1 MKATDQAFSQ
11 IIEGNKQFKIPV
23 FQRDYRWTTAQCSQ
37 LWTDITH
44 NPGSPAD
51 RGHFIGSVVYIAGET
66 GAAFSRWLV
75 VDGQQ
80 RLTSI
85 TLLMIA
91 LRDHIRQIGWVG
103 SNEDS
108 PTPERIN
115 AYFIK
120 NMHQTGERQYKLL
133 LRRTDDAT
141 LRALVDCTPL
151 PEPHSALILEAC
163 EHFRGLVKDC
173 DPALVYREVAR
184 LNVVD
189 VTLDPRYDDPQLVFE
204 SLNST
209 GLDLGQ
215 SDLIRNYLLMRLSEP
230 EQTRLY
236 EEHWREVEKCFR
248 GSDSAVDSFLRDY
261 TAIEIRTTR
270 QIRHDRI
277 YATFKDTFRFS
288 EDHDITFRIADLARA
303 ARNYAAFFLRPTE
316 GDPLAAGLR
325 GLRQHGDAAAL
336 LVMRLYDVRD
346 RSGLSDTDFIEGLRL
361 LESYLT
367 RRAVCGLQTR
377 SYWSIFAGIA
387 FKLTARSPLADIKVA
402 LARQDAYEF
411 PSDEAFKRALL
422 DEDLYH
428 RRICLYLLKSL
439 ENSEQLEISPVDTY
453 TIEHIM
459 PQNLSKG
466 WKAMLGTEWPQIH
479 EAWLHRLANLTLT
492 AYNSSYSNRPFEN
505 KKNMVGGFN
514 DSAVRLNKF
523 VREQNEWKGKQ
534 MARRG
539 RELAGRALKIWPSID
554 IDPKLI
560 EEAEVQDLRERAAVR
575 RPDAL
580 SMSSDARRVFGRLDK
595 QIRGLGKLIVTV
607 ERKSACYYVGSN
619 LVLEILPQKWGVRL
633 LLDIGFAE
641 VDDPQEL
648 ARNAN
653 DWKFIPNAAF
663 SDWEVLVDVSSD
675 DQIDGAMS
683 IVRQALDLEAQ

>member
-37 LWTDITH
+37 LWTDITL
-44 NPGSPAD
+44 NLSSPAD
-51 RGHFIGSVVYIAGET
+51 RGHFIGSLVYIAGET

-91 LRDHIRQIGWVG
+91 LRDHIRQTGWVG
-103 SNEDS
+103 TTEDS

-141 LRALVDCTPL
+141 LHALVDGTPL
-151 PEPHSALILEAC
+151 PEPHSALIVDAY
-163 EHFRGLVKDC
+163 EHFRGLVKEC

-189 VTLDPRYDDPQLVFE
+189 VTLDSRYDDPQLVFE

-248 GSDSAVDSFLRDY
+248 GSDWAVDSFLRDY
-261 TAIEIRTTR
+261 TALEIRTPR

-288 EDHDITFRIADLARA
+288 KDHDITFRIADLSRA
-303 ARNYAAFFLRPTE
+303 ARNYAAFFVRPRASDPHAAALR
-316 GDPLAAGLR
+316 R
-325 GLRQHGDAAAL
+325 LRQHGDAAAL
-336 LVMRLYDVRD
+336 LVMRLHDFRD
-346 RSGLSDTDFIEGLRL
+346 RSTLSDTNFIEGLRL
-361 LESYLT
+361 LESYLV

-377 SYWSIFAGIA
+377 SYWSVFAGIA
-387 FKLTARSPLADIKVA
+387 FKLTEQSPLADLKVA

-411 PSDEAFKRALL
+411 PSDEAFTRALL

-439 ENSEQLEISPVDTY
+439 ENSEQLELSPVDTY

-466 WKAMLGTEWPQIH
+466 WKAMLGTEWRHIH

-492 AYNSSYSNRPFEN
+492 AYNSSYSNRPFED
-505 KKNMVGGFN
+505 KKNMVGGFS

-523 VREQNEWKGKQ
+523 VREQSEWTVEQ
-534 MARRG
+534 MVSRG
-539 RELAGRALKIWPSID
+539 GQLAARALETWPSID
-554 IDPKLI
+554 VDPKLV
-560 EEAEVQDLRERAAVR
+560 EEAEVRELQERAAVR
-575 RPDAL
+575 RPDTL
-580 SMSSDARRVFGRLDK
+580 SMSSDARRVFDRLDEGF
-595 QIRGLGKLIVTV
+595 RGIGKLIVTV
-607 ERKSACYYVGSN
+607 ERKSACYYVGSK

-633 LLDIGFAE
+633 LLDIAFAE

-648 ARNAN
+648 AKDAN

-663 SDWEVLVDVSSD
+663 SDWELLVDVWSD
-675 DQIDGAMS
+675 DQIDGAVS
-683 IVRQALDLEAQ
+683 IVRQALDMEAQ